1 MTFEV
6 WLAYVLAMLIISISP
21 GSGCINPLSDSLSY
35 GFRPA
40 ISAIAGLQVGL
51 LVQLTVVGISLG
63 AILVASP
70 SAFLIL

>member
-6 WLAYVLAMLIISISP
+6 WLAYALAMLIISISP
-21 GSGCINPLSDSLSY
+21 GSGCINPLSSSLSY

-40 ISAIAGLQVGL
+40 ISAIAALQVRL
-51 LVQLTVVGISLG
+51 LVRLMVVGISLG
-63 AILVASP
+63 AILVTSP